1 MSSPQYVDLS
11 YTDLAVAAAMIVFD
25 GALSVVLRLGLAK
38 KLAIA
43 AIRTVVQLLAIGYV
57 LSWVFGHP
65 QWPIVAG
72 VMLTMTAIAG
82 FAASER
88 GARRYRG
95 LRADAL
101 AALGISSWI
110 VAALGLGLVIG
121 IHPWLTPQYAIP
133 ILGMILGN
141 ALTAVSL
148 GLERLTEELIA
159 RRAQIETLLA
169 LGATRREAALAS
181 VRVAVRAGMMP
192 TLNQMTVVGLVSLP
206 GMMTGQVLAGQH
218 PEQAVRYQIVVM
230 FLLAAAAASATVLAV
245 LFASARLFSVDHR
258 FVASR
263 LIDRERPRRSA
274 R

>member
-1 MSSPQYVDLS
+1 MTTPRYVDLS
-11 YTDLAVAAAMIVFD
+11 YTDVAIAAAMIVFD
-25 GALSVVLRLGLAK
+25 GVLSIVLKLGLEK

-57 LSWVFGHP
+57 LTWVFAHP
-65 QWPIVAG
+65 QWPFVVG
-72 VMLTMTAIAG
+72 VMLTMTVIAG
-82 FAASER
+82 IAASGR
-88 GARRYRG
+88 GSRRYKG
-95 LRADAL
+95 LRTDAL
-101 AALGISSWI
+101 AAIGISGWI
-110 VAALGLGLVIG
+110 VTALGLGLVIG
-121 IHPWLTPQYAIP
+121 IRPWLTPQYAIP

-148 GLERLTEELIA
+148 GLERMTEELTA
-159 RRAQIETLLA
+159 RRPQVETLLA
-169 LGATRREAALAS
+169 LGATRREAALTS

-230 FLLAAAAASATVLAV
+230 FLLAAASASATVLAV
-245 LFASARLFSVDHR
+245 VFASARLFTADHR

-263 LIDRERPRRSA
+263 LVEATSST
-274 R
+274 